1 MKVAPD
7 PNPNFEE
14 LTILVNDIVK
24 PDTEREFLNP
34 PNLLEFL
41 SPDLIHYYTYNG
53 SLTTPP
59 CSEGV
64 TWIDFATPISIS
76 SNQVSLRTKYT
87 KLNQQCKILKK
98 FVYITHQCASILRK

>member
-87 KLNQQCKILKK
+87 KLNQQCKI
-98 FVYITHQCASILRK
+98 